1 MAGKI
6 KCLVLLIYFSLTP
19 YTYIMYSEWYHY
31 FSTRWSWPC
40 PLFLRA
46 IEISAV
52 ALKKV
57 VSCNRASTSCD
68 YFGRIFFSR
77 YAHSTLS
84 YARTRVSQYFVW
96 RTHTRNTGALCVST
110 GVKSN
115 ERLMHLCDRRATPN
129 IFHETCNS
137 GYGDISHC
145 YSGSTLFLAPF
156 TSCKSLDL

>member
-1 MAGKI
+1 MI
-6 KCLVLLIYFSLTP
+6 
-19 YTYIMYSEWYHY
+19 
-31 FSTRWSWPC
+31 
-40 PLFLRA
+40 
-46 IEISAV
+46 V
-52 ALKKV
+52 AL
-57 VSCNRASTSCD
+57 SLISTCNRNLRGRFEKGRELQSCVD
-68 YFGRIFFSR
+68 QLRLFRSNFFSR

-84 YARTRVSQYFVW
+84 YARTRVSQFVW

-115 ERLMHLCDRRATPN
+115 ERLMHLCDRGATPN